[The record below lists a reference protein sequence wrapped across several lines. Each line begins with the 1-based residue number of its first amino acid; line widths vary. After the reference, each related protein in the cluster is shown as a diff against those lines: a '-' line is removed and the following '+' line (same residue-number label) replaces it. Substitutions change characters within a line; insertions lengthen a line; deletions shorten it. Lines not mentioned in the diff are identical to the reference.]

1 MNPFYSETDWQ
12 RLVVDSMKR
21 GDGYRSPARK
31 DYARLLHSACWR
43 RMQGKTQLFP
53 GLDSEFFRNRLT
65 HSLEVAQIAKS
76 IALKINAE
84 ETLRG
89 PDGEIWQIDV
99 DLVEFAGLAHDL
111 GHPPFGHEGEH
122 ALDIEMKDHGGFE
135 GNAQT
140 LRILSVLEEKVM
152 AKMSDET
159 APVSFGLNLTLR
171 SLAAVLKYDRPIPL
185 TRVEAKNPVKG
196 YYYDQTDLVESIKAG
211 ISRTEVPPET
221 GFKTIECLIMDVA
234 DDIAYSTYDFEDA
247 MKVGFRSPIDLMS
260 QPEELM
266 ARVLESTN
274 ENLAREGIASIDKDE
289 AHRILSQIVAYS
301 GLFDSLPSVE
311 GPQTVPE
318 TIAAAKAINEAS
330 NAIAQL
336 SSLRTSFTS
345 ALVGMFVEAIK
356 VDANHENPPLSRAY
370 LDPPVRKMVELL
382 KHLNF
387 ETVIRS
393 HRLRIVAHRGREIV
407 RTIFQAI
414 KENSDLLPDSVLD
427 RYSMLDKGSNE
438 AMRCICD
445 YVASLTDK
453 EAVEFY
459 SRLRSETHTTIFK
472 PIP

>member
-1 MNPFYSETDWQ
+1 MNPLYSETDWQ
-12 RLVVDSMKR
+12 RLVDDTVKR

-84 ETLRG
+84 GALRG
-89 PDGEIWQIDV
+89 TDSEPWLIDV

-122 ALDIEMKDHGGFE
+122 ALDIEMKDCGGFE

-140 LRILSVLEEKVM
+140 LRILSVLEEKVR
-152 AKMSDET
+152 ARMSEGT
-159 APVSFGLNLTLR
+159 EPVSFGLNLTLR
-171 SLAAVLKYDRPIPL
+171 SLAAVLKYDKPIPL
-185 TRVEAKNPVKG
+185 TRVEAKDPVKG
-196 YYYDQTDLVESIKAG
+196 YYEDQRELVDAIKEG
-211 ISRTEVPPET
+211 ISRTDALPPT

-260 QPEELM
+260 QPKELM

-274 ENLAREGIASIDKDE
+274 ANLVREGIAKIDEIE
-289 AHRILSQIVAYS
+289 ANQILSQIVAYS
-301 GLFDSLPSVE
+301 GLFDALPSVE

-318 TIAAAKAINEAS
+318 TVAAAKAINEAS
-330 NAIAQL
+330 GAIAQL
-336 SSLRTSFTS
+336 NSLRTSFTS
-345 ALVGMFVEAIK
+345 ALVGMFVDAIK
-356 VDANHENPPLSRAY
+356 VEANQENPPLSRAY

-407 RTIFQAI
+407 RAIFQAI
-414 KENSDLLPDSVLD
+414 KENCDLLPDPVLEQ
-427 RYSMLDKGSNE
+427 YSKLEKNSPA

-445 YVASLTDK
+445 YVASLTDR
-453 EAVEFY
+453 EAVDFY
-459 SRLRSETHTTIFK
+459 ARLRSERHTTIFK
-472 PIP
+472 PTN